1 MGLRVMADGD
11 LLRQLF
17 CSPGRAPPKKR
28 RPGRIQSVGDHRKLK
43 RELLLESI
51 PVSLLDESGQRTTIF
66 RFSLESIAGGRALA
80 VLDGLGD
87 FGGDFLLHFDVVEA
101 VFHKKSSLVEVK
113 GYVNITSL
121 PAHVKR
127 KKSFFRKK
135 SEIYA
140 KKSEKKRI

>member
-66 RFSLESIAGGRALA
+66 RFSLEGVAGASTFA
-80 VLDGLGD
+80 ELDGLGD
-87 FGGDFLLHFDVVEA
+87 FGGDFLFQFDVVEA
-101 VFHKKSSLVEVK
+101 VFHIEHSSVKVK
-113 GYVNITSL
+113 G
-121 PAHVKR
+121 
-127 KKSFFRKK
+127 
-135 SEIYA
+135 
-140 KKSEKKRI
+140 

>member
-43 RELLLESI
+43 RELL
-51 PVSLLDESGQRTTIF
+51 
-66 RFSLESIAGGRALA
+66 LESIAGGRALA

-135 SEIYA
+135 SKIYA